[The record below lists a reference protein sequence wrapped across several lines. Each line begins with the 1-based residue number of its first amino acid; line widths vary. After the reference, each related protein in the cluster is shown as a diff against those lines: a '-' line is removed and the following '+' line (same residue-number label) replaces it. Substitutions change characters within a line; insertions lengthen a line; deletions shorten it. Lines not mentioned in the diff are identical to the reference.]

1 MDSVVVHQQPSYN
14 QFPMEGAFVGT
25 GSSSPSCIAV
35 CSGFTLQGLKYP
47 NGCHKW
53 VLEG

>member
-1 MDSVVVHQQPSYN
+1 MDSVVVNEQPSYN
-14 QFPMEGAFVGT
+14 RFPMEGAFVGT
-25 GSSSPSCIAV
+25 GSSIPSYISV

-47 NGCHKW
+47 NGYHKW